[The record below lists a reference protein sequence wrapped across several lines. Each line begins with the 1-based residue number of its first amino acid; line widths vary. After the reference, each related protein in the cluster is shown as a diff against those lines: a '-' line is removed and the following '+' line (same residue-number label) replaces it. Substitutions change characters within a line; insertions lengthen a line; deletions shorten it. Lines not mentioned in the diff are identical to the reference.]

1 MPGNFNIQTV
11 LVAPL
16 DWGLGHA
23 TRCIPLIN
31 ALVTNGYTVILA
43 AEGAQA
49 HLLHQEFPQLTLL
62 PLAGYRVRYAKTRL
76 GLALNLLKQLPRLRK
91 TIREEHAWLN
101 EVISTHRIDLV
112 LSDNRYGLYSQK
124 VSCIFITHQL
134 TIKAPFDWLQQ
145 LLQRINYRFINRFTA
160 CWVPDI
166 EGEANIAGLLSHPK
180 QLPRIPVFYL
190 GLLSRFAPGEVEKKY
205 DYCIL
210 LSGPEPQRT
219 LLENKFIRELP
230 SVAGNCLLVRG
241 KPGSTEQLH
250 IGPNV
255 TVVNHLPGPELE
267 AAIRQTAYVISRSG
281 YSTVMELLALRKK
294 AILIPTPGQT
304 EQEYLAQRL
313 QSAGICVSFTQD
325 NFNATQHLPLAHTHH
340 YQFPPLTLF
349 HPDMLSALLQ
359 KSLPQ

>member
-1 MPGNFNIQTV
+1 LSANFNIQTV

-31 ALVTNGYTVILA
+31 ALVANGYTVLLA

-49 HLLHQEFPQLTLL
+49 HLLQQEFPQLTLL

-76 GLALNLLKQLPRLRK
+76 GLALNLIQQLPRLRQQ
-91 TIREEHAWLN
+91 IREEHDWL
-101 EVISTHRIDLV
+101 EQVIDTHQIDLV
-112 LSDNRYGLYSQK
+112 ISDNRYGLYSKK

-134 TIKAPFDWLQQ
+134 TIKAPFAWLEN

-160 CWVPDI
+160 CWVPDM
-166 EGEANIAGLLSHPK
+166 EEAANIAGILSHPK
-180 QLPRIPVFYL
+180 KMPAIPVLYL
-190 GLLSRFAPGEVEKKY
+190 GVLSRFAPGAVEKKY

-210 LSGPEPQRT
+210 LSGPEPQRS
-219 LLENKFIRELP
+219 LLENTFIKDLP
-230 SVAGNCLLVRG
+230 KVSGTCLLVRG
-241 KPGSTEQLH
+241 KPGSTEQLSIAPH
-250 IGPNV
+250 V

-267 AAIRQTAYVISRSG
+267 TAIRQSAYVISRSG
-281 YSTVMELLALRKK
+281 YSTVMELLAMHKK

-313 QSAGICVSFTQD
+313 QSAGICLSFTQAD
-325 NFNATQHLPLAHTHH
+325 FNASKHLPLAHTHA

-349 HPDMLSALLQ
+349 HPNLLPQLLQ
-359 KSLPQ
+359 QSLP

>member
-1 MPGNFNIQTV
+1 M
-11 LVAPL
+11 APL

-31 ALVTNGYTVILA
+31 ALVANGYTVILA

-49 HLLHQEFPQLTLL
+49 HLLQQEFPQLTLL
-62 PLAGYRVRYAKTRL
+62 PLAGYRVRYANTRW
-76 GLALNLLKQLPRLRK
+76 GLALSLFRQLPRLRE
-91 TIREEHAWLN
+91 TIREEHAWL
-101 EVISTHRIDLV
+101 EQVINTHRIDLV

-134 TIKAPFDWLQQ
+134 TIKAPFGWLEL

-166 EGEANIAGLLSHPK
+166 EGEPNLAGILSHPK
-180 QLPRIPVFYL
+180 KMPVIPVLYL
-190 GLLSRFAPGEVEKKY
+190 GLLSRFTPGEVEKKY

-210 LSGPEPQRT
+210 LSGPEPQRS
-219 LLENKFIRELP
+219 LLENKFILDLP
-230 SVAGNCLLVRG
+230 SVAGHCLLVRG
-241 KPGSTEQLH
+241 KPGSTEQLT

-255 TVVNHLPGPELE
+255 TVVNHLPGQELE
-267 AAIRQTAYVISRSG
+267 AAIRQSKYIICRSG
-281 YSTVMELLALRKK
+281 YSTVMELLAMHKK

-304 EQEYLAQRL
+304 EQEYLAHRL
-313 QSAGICVSFTQD
+313 LSAGICVSFTQED
-325 NFNATQHLPLAHTHH
+325 FNATQHLPLTHTHH

-349 HPDMLSALLQ
+349 HPTM
-359 KSLPQ
+359 LPQDRKSVV